1 MNSTQ
6 KIDCEL
12 SEMAHKRALVS
23 IDQYIDQNRAA
34 ITAYVRN
41 LFPGDKIRTDDN
53 ELRLWLLNE
62 EPLYRAM
69 LSAGVDPDAF

>member
-6 KIDCEL
+6 RIDCEIA
-12 SEMAHKRALVS
+12 EMAHKRALVS
-23 IDQYIDQNRAA
+23 IEQYIDQNRAD
-34 ITAYVRN
+34 IIAYIQAK
-41 LFPGDKIRTDDN
+41 FPGDKIRTDDN

-69 LSAGVDPDAF
+69 LSAGVDPD